1 MANAKTDLLSVPVAT
16 DGTALPCT
24 TGFGGTDDIPIVY
37 VQQLRTLFRYLS
49 SLSDRPLAVHSDLFL
64 GSNVST
70 PKEYATLAGHLL
82 EPPCGKTCATY
93 PGPPPHLPDTWST
106 HAGLQSHG
114 QRTAKPQMPDA
125 KRHNPLFYIT
135 KQLSKSSKLFER
147 A

>member
-1 MANAKTDLLSVPVAT
+1 MASAKTDLLSVPVAT

-37 VQQLRTLFRYLS
+37 VQQLRTLLRDLS
-49 SLSDRPLAVHSDLFL
+49 SLSDRPIAVHSDLFL

-70 PKEYATLAGHLL
+70 PKEYATLAGHPL
-82 EPPCGKTCATY
+82 EPPCGKPCATD
-93 PGPPPHLPDTWST
+93 PGPPPHLPDTSST
-106 HAGLQSHG
+106 HDGLQSHD

-125 KRHNPLFYIT
+125 KRHNPLFCIT
-135 KQLSKSSKLFER
+135 KQFSKSSKVFER

>member
-1 MANAKTDLLSVPVAT
+1 MASAKTDLLSVPVAT

-37 VQQLRTLFRYLS
+37 VQQLRTMLTYLNG
-49 SLSDRPLAVHSDLFL
+49 LSDRPIAVRSDLFL
-64 GSNVST
+64 DSNVST
-70 PKEYATLAGHLL
+70 PKEYATLAGHPL
-82 EPPCGKTCATY
+82 EPPCGKLCATD

-125 KRHNPLFYIT
+125 KRHNSLFYIT